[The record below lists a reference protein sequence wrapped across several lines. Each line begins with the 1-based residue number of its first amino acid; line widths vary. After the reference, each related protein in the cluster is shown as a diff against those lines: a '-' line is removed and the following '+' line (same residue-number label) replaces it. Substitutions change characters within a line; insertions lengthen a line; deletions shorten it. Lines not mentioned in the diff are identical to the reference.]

1 MLDAGAEGVL
11 MGVENTRRREPAAG
25 VREGVAALLGG
36 STFGVAAEVDGK
48 GSEASE
54 ATTVSLANIS
64 ALPKRRCVDD
74 AFPFDAP
81 MTAADRNGR
90 RSSEH
95 VAGPLVRRA
104 RRSPRVSSPSRRAP
118 DLCARGA
125 VRHRCVTGRL
135 TRFARVRDFE
145 FRAICSPR
153 PRVIRVLK
161 ATWT

>member
-54 ATTVSLANIS
+54 ATTVSHANIS
-64 ALPKRRCVDD
+64 ALPKRRCVVD

-81 MTAADRNGR
+81 MTAADRNGS

-95 VAGPLVRRA
+95 VARAARPSRAKIAARVVAVTPRA
-104 RRSPRVSSPSRRAP
+104 RPVRARCRASPSV
-118 DLCARGA
+118 G
-125 VRHRCVTGRL
+125 
-135 TRFARVRDFE
+135 
-145 FRAICSPR
+145 
-153 PRVIRVLK
+153 
-161 ATWT
+161 

>member
-54 ATTVSLANIS
+54 ATTVSPANIS

-90 RSSEH
+90 RSPEH
-95 VAGPLVRRA
+95 VAAAARPSRALA
-104 RRSPRVSSPSRRAP
+104 RRSPRVSSPSPRARP
-118 DLCARGA
+118 VRARSPF
-125 VRHRCVTGRL
+125 VTVGRL
-135 TRFARVRDFE
+135 TRSRVRVS
-145 FRAICSPR
+145 AICSPR
-153 PRVIRVLK
+153 VIGDVV
-161 ATWT
+161 